1 MAEDASKK
9 VYFHLA
15 QLSTEELETILRA
28 SALSEN
34 IDNLDL
40 VDYILE
46 VIVLREQEKN
56 NALDIEQAR
65 KDFDQYYRDLDT
77 PLYPSTN
84 NEADV
89 AKPKVSHFSMPQKK
103 QHHIKHALFVA
114 AVIAVL
120 ITLTCIPVLGH
131 NNIIQ
136 LVAGWTAEQF
146 GFFLPE
152 QPTPYT
158 STERSSFAQVPQEY
172 QELQI
177 IMQQFGA
184 TLLIPKIP
192 EEFEAGEPMLSYSS
206 EDSAL
211 EFMLIYQKESEYYI
225 FGVDWNSDLVTNRY
239 EKDKTLVEI
248 LLYDNIKHYVLSNT
262 DNNTVVWYT
271 GNMYYIISNRSTSD
285 LKVILESM
293 YEVKQ

>member
-84 NEADV
+84 NEAATKETAPYQTCFVCCCCYCCFDNLDV
-89 AKPKVSHFSMPQKK
+89 YS
-103 QHHIKHALFVA
+103 
-114 AVIAVL
+114 
-120 ITLTCIPVLGH
+120 
-131 NNIIQ
+131 
-136 LVAGWTAEQF
+136 
-146 GFFLPE
+146 GFRP
-152 QPTPYT
+152 
-158 STERSSFAQVPQEY
+158 
-172 QELQI
+172 
-177 IMQQFGA
+177 
-184 TLLIPKIP
+184 
-192 EEFEAGEPMLSYSS
+192 
-206 EDSAL
+206 
-211 EFMLIYQKESEYYI
+211 
-225 FGVDWNSDLVTNRY
+225 
-239 EKDKTLVEI
+239 
-248 LLYDNIKHYVLSNT
+248 
-262 DNNTVVWYT
+262 
-271 GNMYYIISNRSTSD
+271 
-285 LKVILESM
+285 
-293 YEVKQ
+293 